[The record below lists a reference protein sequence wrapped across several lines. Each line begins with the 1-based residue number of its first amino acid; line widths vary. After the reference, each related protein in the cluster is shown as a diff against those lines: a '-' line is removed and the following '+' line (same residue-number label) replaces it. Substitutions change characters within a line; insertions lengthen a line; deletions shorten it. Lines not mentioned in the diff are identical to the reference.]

1 MLLTITARSIC
12 YGHSLATHT
21 PAQGRRA
28 SRLRLIR
35 LLWSLYQDERT
46 AGPPLQE
53 PRYSPDVFLR
63 LERARGCFMS
73 LNDQRTPRDPYPPR
87 DPRGGG
93 FGFAWLWILIIVI
106 IIVIGFGWGGRYGG
120 WWGSGGANRAANP
133 PAQTTGQGT
142 ASRPANST
150 PGTPAPTKK

>member
-1 MLLTITARSIC
+1 MLLTITDRSTC
-12 YGHSLATHT
+12 NGLSLATQT
-21 PAQGRRA
+21 PAQGRKV
-28 SRLRLIR
+28 STSSSPGFSGSSIR
-35 LLWSLYQDERT
+35 RT
-46 AGPPLQE
+46 NRRTPLQE
-53 PRYSPDVFLR
+53 PRWSPDVFLR

-73 LNDQRTPRDPYPPR
+73 LNDQRTPPDPYPPR

-93 FGFAWLWILIIVI
+93 FGFGWLWILIII
-106 IIVIGFGWGGRYGG
+106 IIVVIGFGWGGRYGG